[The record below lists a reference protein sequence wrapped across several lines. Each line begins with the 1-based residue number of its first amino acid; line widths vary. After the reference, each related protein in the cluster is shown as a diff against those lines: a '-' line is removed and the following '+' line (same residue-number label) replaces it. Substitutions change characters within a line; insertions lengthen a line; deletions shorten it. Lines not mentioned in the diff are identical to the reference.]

1 MNKETDMR
9 GVYSLLNA
17 FVVVDGDRSADVFP
31 VTTRGWTWGRD
42 NGHSS
47 PVTWGSTFHRTAWG
61 AASAFLRASGK

>member
-31 VTTRGWTWGRD
+31 VPMRGWTFAVEGTPFD
-42 NGHSS
+42 AA
-47 PVTWGSTFHRTAWG
+47 PTWGSFHKTAWG
-61 AASAFLRASGK
+61 AASAFLKMLVE